1 MNLIVAQSGG
11 PTSVINSSLA
21 GVIDSGIDENFENIF
36 VSMNGIEGIIK
47 ENIRLVDTEVFAREN
62 ISKKLMARPASILG
76 SCRFKLDDDLDS
88 PIYEKIFAVLKKNKI
103 SLFVYIGGNDSMD
116 TVNKLN
122 AYIKY
127 KNIEGIN
134 IIGSP
139 KTIDNDLEA
148 MDHSPGYGSCAKYIT
163 TTLRS
168 LRCDVDIYDLESVTF
183 VEIMGRHAGWLAAS
197 SLVANHKAKKDV
209 VNLLYVPEDEMTI
222 DKILSDI
229 KDSLKTEKNL
239 LVAIAEGF
247 RDTDGILSEEVFTNT
262 KDGFNHPIVSG
273 VGQRLADLVRDRLN
287 IKSRAVEL
295 NIAQRSNT
303 LISETDSKEAYK
315 LGYKAVEIGRRKTNL
330 IPVLRRKDTKDYEVY
345 YTEARPDEIANK
357 EMKIPS
363 SWLKDLKILEEK
375 MISYALPL
383 IKGEVDQ
390 VYEDGL
396 PVFVDLEDFTKNI

>member
-88 PIYEKIFAVLKKNKI
+88 PIYEKIFAALKKNKI

-139 KTIDNDLEA
+139 KTIDNDLES

-163 TTLRS
+163 TTLKS

-197 SLVANHKAKKDV
+197 SLIANHKAKKDV

-375 MISYALPL
+375 MIAYALPL
-383 IKGEVDQ
+383 IKGEVGQ

-396 PVFVDLEDFTKNI
+396 PVFVDLEDFTKDI

>member
-47 ENIRLVDTEVFAREN
+47 ENIRLVDTEVFARDN

-375 MISYALPL
+375 MIAYALPL

>member
-1 MNLIVAQSGG
+1 MNLIIAQSGG

-88 PIYEKIFAVLKKNKI
+88 PIYEKIFAALKKNKI

-139 KTIDNDLEA
+139 KTIDNDLES

-163 TTLRS
+163 TTLKS

-197 SLVANHKAKKDV
+197 SLIANHKAKKDV

-375 MISYALPL
+375 MIAYALPL
-383 IKGEVDQ
+383 IKGEVGQ

-396 PVFVDLEDFTKNI
+396 PVFVDLEDFTKDI

>member
-47 ENIRLVDTEVFAREN
+47 ENIRLVDTEVFARDN

-222 DKILSDI
+222 DKLS
-229 KDSLKTEKNL
+229 
-239 LVAIAEGF
+239 
-247 RDTDGILSEEVFTNT
+247 
-262 KDGFNHPIVSG
+262 
-273 VGQRLADLVRDRLN
+273 
-287 IKSRAVEL
+287 
-295 NIAQRSNT
+295 
-303 LISETDSKEAYK
+303 LIH
-315 LGYKAVEIGRRKTNL
+315 I
-330 IPVLRRKDTKDYEVY
+330 
-345 YTEARPDEIANK
+345 
-357 EMKIPS
+357 
-363 SWLKDLKILEEK
+363 
-375 MISYALPL
+375 
-383 IKGEVDQ
+383 
-390 VYEDGL
+390 
-396 PVFVDLEDFTKNI
+396 